1 VVTGRHH
8 IARSAVGP
16 RLTFSPSAPA
26 LWGATTRL
34 SGRSFC
40 KRRLAIA
47 SSNVRPLQQIS
58 KTRLA
63 QAAGDLPHKTSEP
76 VLVFA
81 PSSSS
86 ARSQI
91 RPPPT
96 GNNLSLARSMLIP
109 FSSYIFLAVEVE
121 NCRAGHHANVKSVA
135 VDYVRDRPPN
145 RARAMARLRLLG
157 DDSDHKSRTTGP
169 RQPRPRDFV
178 RPGRPTGL
186 RTQQPTGGGFLG
198 PAIRGLRRALI
209 PL

>member
-1 VVTGRHH
+1 MTLPRSHRLAIGAPRTRIKNVVPAKEQKSCCGVVTGRHH

-26 LWGATTRL
+26 SWGSTARL

-40 KRRLAIA
+40 KQRLAIA

-91 RPPPT
+91 RPPST
-96 GNNLSLARSMLIP
+96 GNNLSLARSSR
-109 FSSYIFLAVEVE
+109 FSVPDASFR
-121 NCRAGHHANVKSVA
+121 CPTSSP
-135 VDYVRDRPPN
+135 DN
-145 RARAMARLRLLG
+145 R
-157 DDSDHKSRTTGP
+157 
-169 RQPRPRDFV
+169 
-178 RPGRPTGL
+178 
-186 RTQQPTGGGFLG
+186 
-198 PAIRGLRRALI
+198 
-209 PL
+209 